1 MFKLAEWPPLAT
13 RRTFSTAVKPESL
26 IFVNISQLHIRTFNV
41 SPSGHFPLPP
51 QTLRNSLCMWK
62 KRSSFVLCK
71 QKACTCTES
80 HQEEVTIAMIKSRE
94 LVLAASLIL
103 FPASSFALV
112 SGFYDSAEKIQTI
125 LASEAVADAARQAP
139 IGALSEVGK
148 SPEGNSLWEV
158 RVQECDLLV
167 ELQAILPDGPGKVT
181 YEVVK
186 VGGC

>member
-1 MFKLAEWPPLAT
+1 
-13 RRTFSTAVKPESL
+13 
-26 IFVNISQLHIRTFNV
+26 
-41 SPSGHFPLPP
+41 
-51 QTLRNSLCMWK
+51 
-62 KRSSFVLCK
+62 
-71 QKACTCTES
+71 
-80 HQEEVTIAMIKSRE
+80 MIKSRE

-158 RVQECDLLV
+158 RVQECDVLV
-167 ELQAILPDGPGKVT
+167 ELRAILPDGPGKVT